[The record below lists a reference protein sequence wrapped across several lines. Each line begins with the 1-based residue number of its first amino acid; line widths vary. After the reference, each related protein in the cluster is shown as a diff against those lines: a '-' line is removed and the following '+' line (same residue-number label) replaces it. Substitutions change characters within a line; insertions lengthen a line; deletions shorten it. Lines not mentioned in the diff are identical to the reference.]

1 MSQTLYRDIRQTRAR
16 RQIHARMAFRIERQ
30 QPPDVFLKVPR
41 GTQSRRGSARTAAMH
56 RAKNVLARL
65 GL

>member
-16 RQIHARMAFRIERQ
+16 RQIPARTAFRIDRQ
-30 QPPDVFLKVPR
+30 QPPDAFLRVPR
-41 GTQSRRGSARTAAMH
+41 GTQARRGSASTAAMH
-56 RAKNVLARL
+56 RAKQLAARL